1 MPKPPLMQRLS
12 QVTETT
18 PSEKKLLEI
27 FRREYPQLAFDNIT
41 ELSAKAGVGKATV
54 TRFVQRLGYMSF
66 YDFSRTL
73 REEVVQHID
82 APLQR
87 LSRMRR
93 EAARASQETQDV
105 FTAAIDSAI
114 SNLQRT
120 RALHAGAQFAKAV
133 DLLADESRP
142 LFLMGAASAEG
153 LISYFYLL
161 LNYFRAN
168 VTVLNGNV
176 STIVHRIVK
185 VSPDAVLLT
194 LSYDRYPK
202 ITLNTMQVF
211 HQAGCESILITERRT
226 GPLLAFSTVPIVV
239 DAEGP
244 GVFRSRCAAILALE
258 ALLVG
263 LTHRCGDRLAS
274 RLESMTRLFS
284 DFDVYLHH

>member
-1 MPKPPLMQRLS
+1 MPKPTLMQRLT
-12 QVTETT
+12 QITETT

-27 FRREYPQLAFDNIT
+27 FKRDYPQLAFDNIT
-41 ELSAKAGVGKATV
+41 EISAKAGVGKATV

-73 REEVVQHID
+73 KEEVVQHID

-93 EAARASQETQDV
+93 EQAQAAEPQDV
-105 FTAAIDSAI
+105 FTASIDSAI

-120 RALHAGAQFAKAV
+120 RALHSGAHFAKAV

-153 LISYFYLL
+153 LINYFSLL
-161 LNYFRAN
+161 LNYFREN
-168 VTVLNGNV
+168 VTVLDGNV
-176 STIVHRIVK
+176 STIVHKIVK
-185 VSPDAVLLT
+185 IPSNAVLLT

-226 GPLLAFSTVPIVV
+226 GPLLAFASVPIVV

-263 LTHRCGDRLAS
+263 LTHRSGDKLAG
-274 RLESMTRLFS
+274 RLESMTKLFGE
-284 DFDVYLHH
+284 FDVYLHH